1 MSSIASLVGRALLA
15 AIFIYAGIG
24 KIGGYEGT
32 AGYMQSF
39 GIPGALLPAVIA
51 LELGGGLLLLAG
63 AFSRFA
69 ALALAIFTI
78 AAGVIFHGNTADQ
91 MQWLLLTKNV
101 AIAGGLLMV
110 FAHGPGRYAVND
122 Q

>member
-15 AIFIYAGIG
+15 AIFIYGGIG
-24 KIGGYEGT
+24 KISGYEGT

-39 GIPGALLPAVIA
+39 GIPGELLPAVIA
-51 LELGGGLLLLAG
+51 LELGGGLMLLAG

-69 ALALAIFTI
+69 ALALAVFTI

-91 MQWLLLTKNV
+91 MQWLMLIKNV